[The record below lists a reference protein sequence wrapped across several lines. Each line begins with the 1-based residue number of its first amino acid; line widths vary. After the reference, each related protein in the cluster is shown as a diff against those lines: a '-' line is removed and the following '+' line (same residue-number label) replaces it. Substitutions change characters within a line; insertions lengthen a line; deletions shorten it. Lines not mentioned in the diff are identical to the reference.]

1 MKALNAAIVR
11 TLPLV
16 PKPIVKRFASRY
28 VAGETLEQAMALVAR
43 LNGEGCMATLDV
55 LGEDV
60 TRRESASRRPA
71 TTRRPSPRSR
81 PADSIR
87 TSRSSSRPSA

>member
-16 PKPIVKRFASRY
+16 PRPIVRRFASRY

-43 LNGEGCMATLDV
+43 LNAEGCMATLDV

-60 TRRESASRRPA
+60 TRREESEQTVARIREG
-71 TTRRPSPRSR
+71 RWPRSR
-81 PADSIR
+81 PAGSTR
-87 TSRSSSRPSA
+87 TSRSS